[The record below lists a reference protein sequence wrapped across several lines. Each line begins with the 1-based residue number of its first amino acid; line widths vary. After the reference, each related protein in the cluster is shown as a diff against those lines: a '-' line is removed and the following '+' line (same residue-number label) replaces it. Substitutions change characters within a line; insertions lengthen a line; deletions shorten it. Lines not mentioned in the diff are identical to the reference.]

1 MHMMNINVMYRVQAQ
16 PCMYCIHVCMYGH
29 MYACMYVWSIEHV
42 HTSVYTTFCGR
53 VKAKNW
59 DVFQI
64 HMYHLRN
71 VVASEI

>member
-1 MHMMNINVMYRVQAQ
+1 MSSTECRHNHACTVYMYAY
-16 PCMYCIHVCMYGH
+16 MDIY
-29 MYACMYVWSIEHV
+29 MYACMYVWSIECV
-42 HTSVYTTFCGR
+42 HTSVYTTFYVW

-71 VVASEI
+71 VVVIEI